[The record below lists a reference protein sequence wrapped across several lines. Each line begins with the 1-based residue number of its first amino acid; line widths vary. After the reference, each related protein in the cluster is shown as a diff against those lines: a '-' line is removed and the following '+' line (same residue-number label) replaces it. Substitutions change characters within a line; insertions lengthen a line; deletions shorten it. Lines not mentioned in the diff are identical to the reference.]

1 MTRGC
6 YCNAFDALYELR
18 VLFKVGLIND
28 KTIKNNVIKL
38 IFQTIGLYVNYYSIN
53 IPFLP

>member
-38 IFQTIGLYVNYYSIN
+38 IFQTRYVYMLTI
-53 IPFLP
+53 IA